1 MNTCSII
8 SFVFQCLVPYKWLIA
23 GQFVVGIVW
32 AIDLSLRPYL
42 VKVMLNSIVDLDHS
56 QAYSVLTGPAIF
68 YVFMSALVTVIFRF
82 YEYIWM
88 KLNSPLR
95 KSIVLKIMDR
105 MMDHSH
111 HTFQNYFAGSL
122 GNKIKDVMSGIPSLL
137 QTMVDRFF
145 SHFLALAI
153 AVYTLALANPKF
165 AIVFSIW
172 SIIYLFGSY
181 RSSITAQKLSDV
193 AAERS
198 STVVGNIVDVLG
210 NIASVRLFS
219 AKKYERKSLSISLQN
234 YVSANQQKDW
244 FFLKFFTFQGFSFV
258 IYQSI
263 SFYLLISGLYE
274 QTVSAGDFAL
284 VLMINISIISCLWD
298 LTRDFGDFAETLGEV
313 TQGLNIALQE
323 VEISDKPDAKDLVVS
338 HGEIVF
344 KDVRFHYRGSK
355 PLFNDLSVT
364 ISAGQKVGLV
374 GYSGSGKSSFVN
386 LILRLFDTTGGQI
399 LIDGQDIKEVTQS
412 SLRQGIGMIP
422 QDPAL
427 FHRSPIENIRYSRAS
442 ASDSEVMEAAKAAYA
457 HQFITKLHEGY
468 NALVGER
475 GVKLS
480 GGQRQRIAIARGFL
494 KNAPIL
500 MLDEATSQLDSVTE
514 NYIQE
519 ALLKLIE
526 GKTALVIAHRL
537 STLLHMDRIL
547 VFHYGSI
554 VEDGTHDELLALN
567 GYYKQLWDAQVG
579 GFLPDK

>member
-1 MNTCSII
+1 MTNRSIFTFI
-8 SFVFQCLVPYKWLIA
+8 LECLAPFRLLIA

-42 VKVMLNSIVDLDHS
+42 VKIMLNSIVDLDPS
-56 QAYSVLTGPAIF
+56 QAFAVLTKPALF
-68 YVFMSALVTVIFRF
+68 YIFMSALVTVIFRF
-82 YEYIWM
+82 YEYIWL

-122 GNKIKDVMSGIPSLL
+122 GNKIKDVMSGIPSILQLL
-137 QTMVDRFF
+137 VDRFF
-145 SHFLALAI
+145 SHFLALVI
-153 AVYTLALANPKF
+153 AVYTLALASPKF
-165 AIVFSIW
+165 ALIFSIW
-172 SIIYLFGSY
+172 AIIYLYGSY
-181 RSSITAQKLSDV
+181 RASITAQKLSDI
-193 AAERS
+193 ASEKS

-219 AKKYERKSLSISLQN
+219 AKKYERQSLGVTLQH
-234 YVSANQQKDW
+234 YVNANQQKDW
-244 FFLKFFTFQGFSFV
+244 YFLKFFTFQGFSFV
-258 IYQSI
+258 IYQAI
-263 SFYLLISGLYE
+263 SFYLLITGLQN
-274 QTVSAGDFAL
+274 QTVSPGDFAL
-284 VLMINISIISCLWD
+284 VLMINISIIGCLWD
-298 LTRDFGDFAETLGEV
+298 LTRDFGNFAESLGEV
-313 TQGLNIALQE
+313 SQGLNIALQE
-323 VEISDKPDAKDLVVS
+323 VEIADKPDAKDLAVTR
-338 HGEIVF
+338 GEIVF
-344 KDVRFHYRGSK
+344 KNVQFHYRGSK

-364 ISAGQKVGLV
+364 IPAGQKVGLV

-386 LILRLFDTTGGQI
+386 LILRLFDTTSGQI
-399 LIDGQDIKEVTQS
+399 LIDGQDVRSVTQS
-412 SLRQGIGMIP
+412 SLRQEIGMIP

-427 FHRSPIENIRYSRAS
+427 FHRSLIENIRYSRSS
-442 ASDSEVMEAAKAAYA
+442 ASDAEVMEAAKAAYA
-457 HQFITKLHEGY
+457 HKFIEKLSEGY

-547 VFHYGSI
+547 VFNQGGI
-554 VEDGTHDELLALN
+554 VEDGTHDELVAMN
-567 GYYKQLWDAQVG
+567 GFYKKLWDAQVG